1 MEHATDNRQQL
12 IITDVKPRWVGR
24 YRHSWRLVIKNIGL
38 LDIEECRGR
47 MIAIADE
54 VSQRNPGLRN
64 WPDGYFNWSDGRE
77 TTSIQQGESKE
88 LEIVIRTGIDEPIL
102 LAYIQGD
109 DYRKDNAIRTGHA
122 FLILIS
128 ITGNGVPPLYAVC
141 AFYPWWDYKNH
152 GLRLVD
158 STLTQPDIENYQ
170 KPISIRLPEIRDD
183 SEFPIRQ
190 ILLQPDTRRMLA
202 DAQTSARG
210 LTAPDAHVDYPT
222 NPFTKDI
229 SIVTMISNA
238 KRSYQTLI
246 NKLEGMPR
254 TAVIFGG
261 HANQLMT
268 ALTVGMSLLKSYE
281 EIHKRPLDL
290 DGNSQEIDDRI
301 TDIQNI
307 INSM

>member
-109 DYRKDNAIRTGHA
+109 DYRKDNAIKQVMH
-122 FLILIS
+122 FL
-128 ITGNGVPPLYAVC
+128 
-141 AFYPWWDYKNH
+141 F
-152 GLRLVD
+152 
-158 STLTQPDIENYQ
+158 
-170 KPISIRLPEIRDD
+170 
-183 SEFPIRQ
+183 
-190 ILLQPDTRRMLA
+190 
-202 DAQTSARG
+202 
-210 LTAPDAHVDYPT
+210 
-222 NPFTKDI
+222 
-229 SIVTMISNA
+229 
-238 KRSYQTLI
+238 
-246 NKLEGMPR
+246 
-254 TAVIFGG
+254 
-261 HANQLMT
+261 
-268 ALTVGMSLLKSYE
+268 
-281 EIHKRPLDL
+281 
-290 DGNSQEIDDRI
+290 
-301 TDIQNI
+301 
-307 INSM
+307 